1 LPKFPPQFNCGE
13 VKMRSH
19 FENYERGQSTMSLQV
34 RRTVVWVL
42 SIVLGVAAS
51 GGIIFGLFQ
60 TTIEKYLTLNA
71 VLLAAAFIALFW
83 IWLDYV
89 FSTEMLPK

>member
-1 LPKFPPQFNCGE
+1 
-13 VKMRSH
+13 
-19 FENYERGQSTMSLQV
+19 MSIQV
-34 RRTVVWVL
+34 RRTMVWVL
-42 SIVLGVAAS
+42 SIVLGFAAS

-60 TTIEKYLTLNA
+60 TTLEKYLMLNA
-71 VLLAAAFIALFW
+71 VLLAVAFVALFW

>member
-1 LPKFPPQFNCGE
+1 
-13 VKMRSH
+13 
-19 FENYERGQSTMSLQV
+19 MSIQV
-34 RRTVVWVL
+34 RRIIVWVL

-60 TTIEKYLTLNA
+60 TTLEKYLMLNA
-71 VLLAAAFIALFW
+71 VLLASAFMALFW

>member
-1 LPKFPPQFNCGE
+1 
-13 VKMRSH
+13 M
-19 FENYERGQSTMSLQV
+19 STQV
-34 RRTVVWVL
+34 RRTIVWVL

-60 TTIEKYLTLNA
+60 TTLEKYLMLNA
-71 VLLAAAFIALFW
+71 VLLAVSFIALFW